1 MHRIRPAGA
10 ILAMGLAGCGGG
22 GDGNGNTPLGCGPYP
37 DQSTSPY
44 VLPFQ
49 VGEAHEVKLANC
61 SGGGAHAAG
70 TRLQYSYDFFMDI
83 GTPVVASRDG
93 TVLFLQEG
101 FPDFN
106 HTPGDVNFVGIL
118 HEDGTIANY
127 AHLTQDGALV
137 STGDVVRRGDI
148 IALSGASG
156 NIGVPHLHF
165 HVEACSGCETV
176 AVTFLNTRPHPFGLI
191 EGETYTAETY

>member
-1 MHRIRPAGA
+1 MRRISLAGA
-10 ILAMGLAGCGGG
+10 VFATALAGCGHGG
-22 GDGNGNTPLGCGPYP
+22 SGNGEVLLPCGPFP
-37 DQSTSPY
+37 EQSTSPF

-49 VGEAHEVKLANC
+49 VGEAFEVKQGNC
-61 SGGGAHAAG
+61 TSNGAHVVG
-70 TRLQYSYDFFMDI
+70 GRLQYSYDFFMPI

-106 HTPGDVNFVGIL
+106 HTSGEVNFVSIM

-127 AHLTQDGALV
+127 VHLTQDGALV

-176 AVTFLNTRPHPFGLI
+176 AVTFLNTRPQTLVLI
-191 EGETYTAETY
+191 EGETYTAEPY